1 MWAAWESFRGL
12 SRLQCALV
20 PMSERCTWARLCT
33 DMHIHSWFARPYRRS
48 RASFSTVPV
57 GNQIADSALCSTD
70 RAQGLDTCK
79 MTVRRGLDSRN
90 PPLGDASRA
99 ASPANSRVSSGRT
112 ASAARSQEPSHPT
125 RGSIWP
131 DASGLTRY
139 LRSAPAGVRKPDDPA
154 RQLRRSHRDPPSGA
168 GWREA
173 ID

>member
-1 MWAAWESFRGL
+1 MQNDRFGVAWTAA
-12 SRLQCALV
+12 
-20 PMSERCTWARLCT
+20 
-33 DMHIHSWFARPYRRS
+33 Y
-48 RASFSTVPV
+48 
-57 GNQIADSALCSTD
+57 
-70 RAQGLDTCK
+70 
-79 MTVRRGLDSRN
+79 
-90 PPLGDASRA
+90 PPLGGASRA
-99 ASPANSRVSSGRT
+99 